1 MKADGEASTKKH
13 GSGRPGRM
21 TKLGGHPSGHGIDD
35 SRGGRW
41 KSWEGV
47 EFDRSCPSGQ
57 EEKSK
62 NSGDQY
68 QSRAAVF

>member
-1 MKADGEASTKKH
+1 
-13 GSGRPGRM
+13 M

-57 EEKSK
+57 EEKSE